1 GRRIAKLRDDA
12 TKTKQK
18 SMDEVAQA
26 DFRTDAEREE
36 CDGVLP
42 RTEVT
47 RVAFLLVEETAAGKY
62 DGEIRG
68 SASGGVPCQRSGRLA
83 DGSGGAE
90 WAEGDGRGRI

>member
-1 GRRIAKLRDDA
+1 
-12 TKTKQK
+12 
-18 SMDEVAQA
+18 MDEVAQA

-42 RTEVT
+42 RAEVT

-68 SASGGVPCQRSGRLA
+68 SASGGVPGQLSGRLA
-83 DGSGGAE
+83 NRSAAAE
-90 WAEGDGRGRI
+90 WPEPDGRARI